1 MEREDVIQLIKE
13 NLTLDVNSTSEYV
26 GDMGEGGN
34 MYEERHTIEIL
45 FDGQVISSI
54 DI

>member
-26 GDMGEGGN
+26 GDMGEGS
-34 MYEERHTIEIL
+34 MYEERHTIEIR
-45 FDGQVISSI
+45 FDGEVISSI
-54 DI
+54 AI